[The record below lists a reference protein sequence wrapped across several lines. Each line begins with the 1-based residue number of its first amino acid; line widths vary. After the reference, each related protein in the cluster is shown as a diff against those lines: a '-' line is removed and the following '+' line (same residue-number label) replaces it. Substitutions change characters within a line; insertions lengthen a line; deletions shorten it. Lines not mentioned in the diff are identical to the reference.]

1 MLSLDD
7 ELMTLFQEAQVRLR
21 SEAERTKFT
30 TLFVNFV
37 CEPPRLIK
45 PDIWQVRKAISRA
58 YSELGIA
65 AGRDVLQPH
74 QQSER
79 KSNHDHH
86 RR

>member
-7 ELMTLFQEAQVRLR
+7 QGMTLFQEAQSRLR

-37 CEPPRLIK
+37 CAPPRLIK
-45 PDIWQVRKAISRA
+45 PDLWQVEKAINQA

-65 AGRDVLQPH
+65 CGREALQPH
-74 QQSER
+74 QTQR
-79 KSNHDHH
+79 KTNYDHH